1 MTGETKADVDAGTR
15 ASAPS
20 LANSAARQFTPAH
33 GFLFRIGPVGRGW
46 LMLLVLLLIGILSL
60 SMLFPRGFT
69 PASAPPDQY
78 SGERAMAHLPIIAR
92 EPHPVRSPAQA
103 RLRDYI
109 VEQLSDLRLEVE
121 VQQTAG
127 LENVVA
133 RLRGTDPTGAIVVLA
148 HYDSVR
154 AGPGAG
160 DNGSGVAALLEIMR
174 ALAAGPAPRNDV
186 IALFDDSE
194 EYGPY
199 AGTRAF
205 VREHSWMPDVRVA
218 ISLDTAVAGPIST
231 NETGPN
237 NGWLVQA
244 LARAHTGGAWTSIS
258 GGGGYDYAPF
268 RDAGVQGLALEDNYP
283 FKEKHTAQDLPE
295 IVSAASVDQM
305 GRQTLAIV
313 RELTN
318 LDISSPWGTQETW
331 FPVPVLGLVHYP
343 ENWSLPLAIAGSLLL
358 VLALALALR
367 RRLVSWR
374 GLGVALGAIVTSTLI
389 SAAGIGLLWS
399 RMPDLLSWDTSKW
412 PDWPEVIPP
421 YGWLIFAASGFL
433 VLVLVLIVYIQARRW
448 SAPTDFSLA
457 GLLPFIVFA
466 VALAFAIPRAAY
478 MPVWIVLIGSLGWIL
493 VGATAGRQ
501 RAWSVDVA
509 ILLATVPI
517 LVLLLPLL
525 PGVFMGDGTKS
536 VAILAGAWVLLLG
549 VALPAVDGL
558 LVHPPR
564 ESASILAPTP
574 ATAQGE

>member
-1 MTGETKADVDAGTR
+1 MTGEAKDDVR
-15 ASAPS
+15 AATATNAQGPANAPA
-20 LANSAARQFTPAH
+20 LHFVPAR
-33 GFLFRIGPVGRGW
+33 GFMARLGPVGRGL
-46 LMLLVLLLIGILSL
+46 LMLLVLLLIGVLSL
-60 SMLFPRGFT
+60 AMLFPRSVT
-69 PASAPPDQY
+69 PASAPPDQF

-92 EPHPVRSPAQA
+92 EPHPARSPAQA
-103 RLRDYI
+103 HVRDYL
-109 VEQLSDLRLEVE
+109 VVQLSRIPLEVE
-121 VQQTAG
+121 VQRTAG
-127 LENVVA
+127 VENVVA
-133 RLRGTDPTGAIVVLA
+133 RLRGSDPTGAIVVLA
-148 HYDSVR
+148 HYDSVK

-174 ALAAGPAPRNDV
+174 ALAAGPALRNDV

-237 NGWLVQA
+237 NGWIVQA

-313 RELTN
+313 RELGN
-318 LDISSPWGTQETW
+318 LDIGSPWGTQETW

-358 VLALALALR
+358 VIALGLALR
-367 RRLVSWR
+367 RRLASWR
-374 GLGVALGAIVTSTLI
+374 GLGVALGAILTSTVL
-389 SAAGIGLLWS
+389 SSVGIGLLWS
-399 RMPDLLSWDTSKW
+399 RLPDLLRWDTSKW

-433 VLVLVLIVYIQARRW
+433 VLVLVVIVYIQARRW

-457 GLLPFIVFA
+457 GLLPFVVFA
-466 VALAFAIPRAAY
+466 LALAVGIPRAACV
-478 MPVWIVLIGSLGWIL
+478 PVWIVLIGSLGWIV
-493 VGATAGRQ
+493 VGAMARTR
-501 RAWSVDVA
+501 RARSTDLA
-509 ILLATVPI
+509 IVLALVPI
-517 LVLLLPLL
+517 LVLFLPLL

-558 LVHPPR
+558 LVHPPT
-564 ESASILAPTP
+564 ESASIRAPTP
-574 ATAQGE
+574 AGAQGD

>member
-1 MTGETKADVDAGTR
+1 MTREARDDRKAATVAKAQGP
-15 ASAPS
+15 ANAAAPHFP
-20 LANSAARQFTPAH
+20 LAHAFVVRLGPIGR
-33 GFLFRIGPVGRGW
+33 GFLT
-46 LMLLVLLLIGILSL
+46 LLLLLLIGLLSL
-60 SMLFPRGFT
+60 AMLFPRSVT
-69 PASAPPDQY
+69 PASAPPDQF
-78 SGERAMAHLPIIAR
+78 SGERAMAHLPTIAH
-92 EPHPVRSPAQA
+92 EPHPVRSPAQG
-103 RLRDYI
+103 RVLDYL
-109 VEQLSDLRLEVE
+109 VEQLSAIPLEVE
-121 VQQTAG
+121 VQRTAG
-127 LENVVA
+127 VENVVA

-174 ALAAGPAPRNDV
+174 ALAAGPTPRNDV

-244 LARAHTGGAWTSIS
+244 LARAYTGGAWTSIS

-313 RELTN
+313 RELAD

-343 ENWSLPLAIAGSLLL
+343 ENWSLPLAITSSLLL
-358 VLALALALR
+358 VVALALALR
-367 RRLVSWR
+367 SRLVSWR
-374 GLGVALGAIVTSTLI
+374 GLGVALGAILTTTLI
-389 SAAGIGLLWS
+389 SAVGIGLLWS
-399 RMPDLLSWDTSKW
+399 RMPDLLSWDTSQW

-433 VLVLVLIVYIQARRW
+433 VLVLVLIFYTQARRW
-448 SAPTDFSLA
+448 SAPADFSLS
-457 GLLPFIVFA
+457 GLLPFLVFA
-466 VALAFAIPRAAY
+466 VALAVGIPRAAHV
-478 MPVWIVLIGSLGWIL
+478 PVWIVLIGSLGWIVL
-493 VGATAGRQ
+493 GATGGTRRGRS
-501 RAWSVDVA
+501 ADLA
-509 ILLATVPI
+509 IVLAAVPI
-517 LVLLLPLL
+517 LTLFLPLL

-549 VALPAVDGL
+549 VVLPAVDPL
-558 LVHPPR
+558 LIRPPK
-564 ESASILAPTP
+564 ESGSIPAPTP
-574 ATAQGE
+574 ATA